1 MRTNRAG
8 AREGKTVK
16 SVSIRQT
23 TSKSY
28 KKTSTRGEMKIPQ
41 LDNLIENQCIQE
53 DYIYLEIDAFTFLKK
68 KNTWN
73 TTDTTTSRLEK
84 KNNISMRTNSKK
96 IIHELPNLH
105 QDVFVTIWRHHFNKA
120 NTTHTQICK
129 TLHWDT
135 QCNPIKV
142 CC

>member
-68 KNTWN
+68 KTHE
-73 TTDTTTSRLEK
+73 TPQTLLLQDLREK
-84 KNNISMRTNSKK
+84 
-96 IIHELPNLH
+96 
-105 QDVFVTIWRHHFNKA
+105 VTFR
-120 NTTHTQICK
+120 
-129 TLHWDT
+129 
-135 QCNPIKV
+135 
-142 CC
+142 